1 MIKYTKIINEQT
13 GLCEVGLGNN
23 TDFYKSIGMVAL
35 DVEQSDVDNNWYL
48 SEKCPHKTDEEK
60 LQQAKTAKYTEAN
73 QGAKNYLENGE
84 ALFEIEEGKH
94 IEATDGNIG
103 KLSAYA
109 LGFITGQLKEDDVI
123 YWNTKEDIT
132 IPLTKEKLIQALNG
146 LGQVQAKVW
155 NEKFPSYLAQIEATS
170 TIEEVQNI
178 KIDYSTESE
187 GE

>member
-1 MIKYTKIINEQT
+1 MEIKAKLIRPYTEKQKI
-13 GLCEVGLGNN
+13 
-23 TDFYKSIGMVAL
+23 DFI
-35 DVEQSDVDNNWYL
+35 VEQN
-48 SEKCPHKTDEEK
+48 HKNGYEIRETETALEAWGNTDEEQ
-60 LQQAKTAKYTEAN
+60 LNIAKTSKYNEIN
-73 QGAKNYLENGE
+73 NGACTYLASGE

-155 NEKFPSYLAQIEATS
+155 NEKFPAYLAQIEACT

-178 KIDYSTESE
+178 KINYNIESE
-187 GE
+187 GEE